1 VRLLFKNMKKVLTSN
16 AIHTIHVRMIVAAS
30 GTELATDVYMNGKK
44 KSKDI

>member
-1 VRLLFKNMKKVLTSN
+1 MLSKKIKSN